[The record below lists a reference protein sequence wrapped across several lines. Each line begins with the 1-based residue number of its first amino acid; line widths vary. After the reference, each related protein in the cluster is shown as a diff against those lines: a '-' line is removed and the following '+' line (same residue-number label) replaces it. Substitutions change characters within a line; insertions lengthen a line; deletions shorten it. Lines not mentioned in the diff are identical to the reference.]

1 VVEKIINHKGV
12 ASRPSTMQLYVKWL
26 GYGDE
31 DNSWIS
37 WKENQD
43 LAALDT
49 YLANNPDVVVPVF
62 KKKKFRPMKK
72 TALEARQQPT
82 ATLPV
87 KLSTNASTEAS
98 ETLIYNYIPPKCIS
112 KKESIDS
119 DLQVCF
125 AYGAFRKVPEG
136 VPRNFLDIAN
146 VPNHKFWIQAT
157 KDELK
162 SMTDKMVWELPHLP
176 ESLIPKNLILPSQ
189 LIYDIQRNPDG
200 TLKKF
205 KCRLV
210 IRGDKWY
217 DIYIIWQLTL
227 QR

>member
-1 VVEKIINHKGV
+1 
-12 ASRPSTMQLYVKWL
+12 MQLYVKWL

-37 WKENQD
+37 RKDNQE

-49 YLANNPDVVVPVF
+49 YLANNPDVAVPVF

-112 KKESIDS
+112 KKR
-119 DLQVCF
+119 V
-125 AYGAFRKVPEG
+125 
-136 VPRNFLDIAN
+136 
-146 VPNHKFWIQAT
+146 
-157 KDELK
+157 
-162 SMTDKMVWELPHLP
+162 
-176 ESLIPKNLILPSQ
+176 
-189 LIYDIQRNPDG
+189 DG
-200 TLKKF
+200 L
-205 KCRLV
+205 
-210 IRGDKWY
+210 
-217 DIYIIWQLTL
+217 
-227 QR
+227 